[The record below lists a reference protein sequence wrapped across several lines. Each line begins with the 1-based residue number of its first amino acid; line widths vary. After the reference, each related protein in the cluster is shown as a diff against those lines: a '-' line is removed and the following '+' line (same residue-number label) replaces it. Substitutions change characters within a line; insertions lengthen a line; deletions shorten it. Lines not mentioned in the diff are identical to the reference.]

1 MGPTVCVLAS
11 SVCLRVCLKQG
22 FRAGKDALDLD
33 NDAGADADAD
43 DNDDVD
49 VDVDVD
55 IDIVNVYFD
64 GPLKTWIESLHLQL

>member
-1 MGPTVCVLAS
+1 MDHFGGALKTWFLTVAPTT
-11 SVCLRVCLKQG
+11 
-22 FRAGKDALDLD
+22 F
-33 NDAGADADAD
+33 
-43 DNDDVD
+43 DVAID